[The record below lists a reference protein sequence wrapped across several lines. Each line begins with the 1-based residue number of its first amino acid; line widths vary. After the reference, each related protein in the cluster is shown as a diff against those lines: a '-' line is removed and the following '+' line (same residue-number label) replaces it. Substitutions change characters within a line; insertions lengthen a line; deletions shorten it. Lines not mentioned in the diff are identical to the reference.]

1 MSSPQAL
8 MDRTNNLISVIE
20 LKRLLIDLKEKRP
33 GICVRFRL
41 MGELWARNFMSIAG
55 VTDKGVVLKDS
66 PNNNFIAISNLS
78 DIMQFE
84 IDEPFQGFRPYNH
97 YDIVLSQEFSI

>member
-1 MSSPQAL
+1 MSFPQAL
-8 MDRTNNLISVIE
+8 MDRTNNVISVLE

-33 GICVRFRL
+33 GVCVRFRL
-41 MGELWARNFMSIAG
+41 MGELWAKNFMFIAG
-55 VTDKGVVLKDS
+55 ITDKGVLLKDDS
-66 PNNNFIAISNLS
+66 NNNFTAISNLA

-97 YDIVLSQEFSI
+97 YDIILSQEF